1 MRAVDSRGSVEEP
14 PVDDASGDP
23 ALGLGPQGA
32 EPSVF
37 RQAVESLTATSV
49 RPEVRIQ
56 PLRPPQRLAPWSYA
70 LSADVVSPGGL
81 DLATGRLVLLH
92 RPGGHEEWRGAWRVV
107 VLVEADLEA
116 EIAEDPLL
124 AEVGWSWLLDALH
137 DHGAA
142 FTAESGTVS
151 RSSSRG
157 FGGLSARPAT
167 TAVEI
172 RASWTP
178 VPEGGGIDFAAHLQ
192 AWCALMTACAGL
204 PPEYEGVAN
213 LPSAGSRR

>member
-1 MRAVDSRGSVEEP
+1 MAPSRP
-14 PVDDASGDP
+14 ADP
-23 ALGLGPQGA
+23 REFA
-32 EPSVF
+32 
-37 RQAVESLTATSV
+37 QAVA
-49 RPEVRIQ
+49 
-56 PLRPPQRLAPWSYA
+56 A
-70 LSADVVSPGGL
+70 LSAASPPASIDLEPLPAPVNLAPFAHAVGGAVVSASGEE

-124 AEVGWSWLLDALH
+124 AEVGWSWLLDALQ

-157 FGGLSARPAT
+157 FGGLAGRPAT

-178 VPEGGGIDFAAHLQ
+178 VPAGGAVDFAAHLR
-192 AWCALMTACAGL
+192 AWCALMRACAGL

-213 LPSAGSRR
+213 LPPAGSRR

>member
-1 MRAVDSRGSVEEP
+1 MALSRPADPREFAEAVAAFSAAPLPAAIDLEALP
-14 PVDDASGDP
+14 APVNLAPHAHAVGGAVLSASGD
-23 ALGLGPQGA
+23 
-32 EPSVF
+32 E
-37 RQAVESLTATSV
+37 
-49 RPEVRIQ
+49 
-56 PLRPPQRLAPWSYA
+56 
-70 LSADVVSPGGL
+70 

-92 RPGGHEEWRGAWRVV
+92 RPGGHEEWRGAWRCV

-116 EIAEDPLL
+116 EIADDPLL
-124 AEVGWSWLLDALH
+124 AEVGWSWLLESLEE
-137 DHGAA
+137 HGAA

-157 FGGLSARPAT
+157 FGGLAGRPAT

-178 VPEGGGIDFAAHLQ
+178 VPGPDGGVDFGAHLQ
-192 AWCALMTACAGL
+192 AWCGLMMMCAGL

-213 LPSAGSRR
+213 LPPAGSRR